1 MKFDD
6 IFNEYKK
13 ISGKNETEIKKPW
26 GLFALIIIL
35 MVTAAIFWLFTPYK
49 WVGFLPY
56 AIAFLPLFRIKK
68 IMDQIDRTELEN
80 RQFEQMESFL
90 AENHIYDK
98 NAPLDFLCI
107 DALIQDGEKILP
119 RYKKVDLGELI
130 GVFSAFATAVLGII
144 FSCLNFSGKMTNE
157 QFQDICIIF
166 IFCYS
171 AVALFGLYANRM
183 LRDFINRRY
192 DQIEKFIND
201 LSDFK
206 VKAII
211 NTRIADHKN
220 KTENNTPSSK

>member
-80 RQFEQMESFL
+80 RQFGQMESFL

-98 NAPLDFLCI
+98 NAPLDFLCL
-107 DALIQDGEKILP
+107 DVLIQDGEKILP
-119 RYKKVDLGELI
+119 RYKHIDLGELL
-130 GVFSAFATAVLGII
+130 GVFSAFATGILGTI
-144 FSCLNFSGKMTNE
+144 FNSFDFSGSETYERFRN
-157 QFQDICIIF
+157 ICVMLLL
-166 IFCYS
+166 CYS
-171 AVALFGLYANRM
+171 VVAFVGICFNRM
-183 LRDFINRRY
+183 LSDVINRKY
-192 DQIEKFIND
+192 YQIEKFIND

-206 VKAII
+206 VKAIV
-211 NTRIADHKN
+211 NTHSDDH
-220 KTENNTPSSK
+220 KTENNTPTK

>member
-1 MKFDD
+1 M
-6 IFNEYKK
+6 
-13 ISGKNETEIKKPW
+13 
-26 GLFALIIIL
+26 
-35 MVTAAIFWLFTPYK
+35 IFWSLLILF
-49 WVGFLPY
+49 
-56 AIAFLPLFRIKK
+56 
-68 IMDQIDRTELEN
+68 
-80 RQFEQMESFL
+80 
-90 AENHIYDK
+90 
-98 NAPLDFLCI
+98 
-107 DALIQDGEKILP
+107 
-119 RYKKVDLGELI
+119 
-130 GVFSAFATAVLGII
+130 
-144 FSCLNFSGKMTNE
+144 
-157 QFQDICIIF
+157 CIIF

>member
-130 GVFSAFATAVLGII
+130 
-144 FSCLNFSGKMTNE
+144 
-157 QFQDICIIF
+157 
-166 IFCYS
+166 
-171 AVALFGLYANRM
+171 
-183 LRDFINRRY
+183 
-192 DQIEKFIND
+192 
-201 LSDFK
+201 
-206 VKAII
+206 
-211 NTRIADHKN
+211 
-220 KTENNTPSSK
+220 

>member
-130 GVFSAFATAVLGII
+130 GGKRCINRI
-144 FSCLNFSGKMTNE
+144 FFRA
-157 QFQDICIIF
+157 F
-166 IFCYS
+166 IFDILVSSSLSKWRFC
-171 AVALFGLYANRM
+171 FE
-183 LRDFINRRY
+183 RR
-192 DQIEKFIND
+192 N
-201 LSDFK
+201 
-206 VKAII
+206 
-211 NTRIADHKN
+211 
-220 KTENNTPSSK
+220 

>member
-98 NAPLDFLCI
+98 NAPLDFLCL
-107 DALIQDGEKILP
+107 DVLIQDGEKILP
-119 RYKKVDLGELI
+119 RYYLVYFQLLRLVYWERYLI
-130 GVFSAFATAVLGII
+130 HSI
-144 FSCLNFSGKMTNE
+144 FR
-157 QFQDICIIF
+157 
-166 IFCYS
+166 
-171 AVALFGLYANRM
+171 GL
-183 LRDFINRRY
+183 
-192 DQIEKFIND
+192 KHTND
-201 LSDFK
+201 LETF
-206 VKAII
+206 VLCFYFAIQWW
-211 NTRIADHKN
+211 HL
-220 KTENNTPSSK
+220 